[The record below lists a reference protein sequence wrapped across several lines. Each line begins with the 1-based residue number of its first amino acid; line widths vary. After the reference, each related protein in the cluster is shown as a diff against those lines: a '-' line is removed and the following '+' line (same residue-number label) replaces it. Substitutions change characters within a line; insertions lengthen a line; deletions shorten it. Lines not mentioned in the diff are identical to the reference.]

1 MQTSPR
7 RHGDYRSL
15 CVLQTLLSL
24 AQGMFV
30 CKYLP
35 LYSSPSPASTAGE
48 AFRCRSNSVV
58 SSDQIQMQPNWEDKT
73 RDRKNLKTFS
83 IHLEVSFVSVEAT

>member
-1 MQTSPR
+1 M
-7 RHGDYRSL
+7 
-15 CVLQTLLSL
+15 
-24 AQGMFV
+24 
-30 CKYLP
+30 
-35 LYSSPSPASTAGE
+35 
-48 AFRCRSNSVV
+48 V

>member
-1 MQTSPR
+1 MCSPDFAQSGAGNVCMQIPAI
-7 RHGDYRSL
+7 
-15 CVLQTLLSL
+15 VVLLS
-24 AQGMFV
+24 F
-30 CKYLP
+30 
-35 LYSSPSPASTAGE
+35 SSPSLASTAGE